1 MSHQLEFE
9 IRHQYVSSRGGIW
22 IPALLQ
28 VGDQQVKCEAKI
40 DTGADYCVFRREVA
54 ESLGLEVESGYRTL
68 LSSAAGR
75 VETYQ
80 HEVQLATF
88 DLSFQSFV
96 CFASHYEFPRNLL
109 GCAGWLNLLK
119 LGIVDYEETVYLSL
133 YSQSQP

>member
-1 MSHQLEFE
+1 MAYQLEFE
-9 IRHQYVSSRGGIW
+9 ISHKYLSSRGGIW

-28 VGDQQVKCEAKI
+28 VGEQQVKCDAKI

-54 ESLGLEVESGYRTL
+54 ESLELEVEAGYRTM
-68 LSSAAGR
+68 LSSGAGS

-80 HEVQLATF
+80 HEVTLSTLG
-88 DLSFQSFV
+88 LSFQSFV

-119 LGIVDYEETVYLSL
+119 LGIVDYEEMIYLSP
-133 YSQSQP
+133 YAQSQL